1 MPNTCRPT
9 ASSADEL
16 VTAARAATGRHEL
29 AALTLSAYDPDS
41 RVRNAALAVLDALA
55 PGIP

>member
-1 MPNTCRPT
+1 VSPGI
-9 ASSADEL
+9 SADEL

-29 AALTLSAYDPDS
+29 AALTLSAYDPSYDPDR